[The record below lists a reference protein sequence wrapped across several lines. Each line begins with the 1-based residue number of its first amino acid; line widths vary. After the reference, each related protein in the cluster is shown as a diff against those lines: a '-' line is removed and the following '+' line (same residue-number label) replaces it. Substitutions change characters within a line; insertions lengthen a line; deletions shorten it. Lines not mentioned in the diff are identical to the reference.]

1 MLDQPSRDML
11 EPSRHMLA
19 FSFCPDCLFFF
30 FFFFTS
36 PDSSSVAPSSLLPPP
51 GRTFGASGS
60 KRSFVGFQTPHFMPT
75 DSTDVKVY
83 GGERLFTRR
92 GYCFTSL
99 KLQIISVVSN
109 KRAQESEQ
117 HGRELGDVAQHNG

>member
-30 FFFFTS
+30 C
-36 PDSSSVAPSSLLPPP
+36 
-51 GRTFGASGS
+51 RTFGASGS
-60 KRSFVGFQTPHFMPT
+60 KRSFVGFQTPNFMPT

-109 KRAQESEQ
+109 KPAQESEQ